1 MRDDTML
8 SAERVF
14 AALPERLQH
23 SLPKP
28 LVLASVDS
36 THAMLLGQA
45 RSKKHITCQICLAEY
60 QTAGRGRRGSCWV
73 MPAGSGIALS
83 LLWPVDAATVLAP
96 ALSLAFGVVM
106 AEALEQLTDSGQGR
120 IGLKWPNDM
129 LVEGQKL
136 GGLISEAVF
145 CGGQPRA
152 LVVSVGLNVCL
163 PADAP
168 IDQAWTD
175 LVRTGLQPPK
185 PSRSR
190 IAAALITAV
199 VDVLQDYSAHGFAAY
214 ATRWQARDVSYGQRV
229 SFVQAGQ
236 ARQGIAQ
243 GLDLEGNLRVLCQG
257 QAYTLRSAECSLRI
271 ATDTPSRR

>member
-1 MRDDTML
+1 ML

-83 LLWPVDAATVLAP
+83 LLWPVDASSALAP
-96 ALSLAFGVVM
+96 TLSLAFGVVI
-106 AEALEQLTDSGQGR
+106 AEALERLAPSPTAH
-120 IGLKWPNDM
+120 IGLKWPNDL

-185 PSRSR
+185 PSRSV
-190 IAAALITAV
+190 IAAVLITAL
-199 VDVLQDYSAHGFAAY
+199 VDVLDTYPAHGFAAY
-214 ATRWQARDVSYGQRV
+214 APRWQARDVSHGRAV
-229 SFVQAGQ
+229 SFIQAGQ
-236 ARQGIAQ
+236 TMQGIAQ

-257 QAYTLRSAECSLRI
+257 QTYTLRSAECSLRI